1 MMQLVMALTSMVV
14 LLVGCSSPKPTFYS
28 LNAAPIP
35 QASPGAKSTRI
46 MVGPVSLLGKVD
58 RPQLVLQNANN
69 TVQVYEYHR
78 WANSL
83 KGDVG
88 DVIASNVAQALA
100 ISNVWSF
107 SQSTQANFDYQ
118 VFIDVQN
125 IDAKLGGPV
134 EVDVL
139 WTIKSAP
146 TTKSSSKAST
156 LAEGSGALAK
166 PIMGRSL
173 VQEPVTGSGFEAV
186 VAAQSRAFAKVGQE
200 IARSIPSRSPF

>member
-1 MMQLVMALTSMVV
+1 MRFVVGLISIVV
-14 LLVGCSSPKPTFYS
+14 LLIGCSSPKPTFYS
-28 LNAAPIP
+28 FNATPIP
-35 QASPGAKSTRI
+35 QTSSASKSARI
-46 MVGPVSLLGKVD
+46 MVGPVTLPAMVD

-78 WANSL
+78 WANTL

-100 ISNVWSF
+100 ISNVWNF
-107 SQSTQANFDYQ
+107 AQSTQANFDYQ
-118 VFIDVQN
+118 IFVDVQN
-125 IDAKLGGPV
+125 IDTKLGGRV

-146 TTKSSSKAST
+146 TTKSSSQVKAVSG
-156 LAEGSGALAK
+156 GSGASAK
-166 PIMGRSL
+166 PLMGRSL

-200 IARSIPSRSPF
+200 IARSIP

>member
-1 MMQLVMALTSMVV
+1 MMRFVVWLTSIVV

-28 LNAAPIP
+28 FNAAPIP
-35 QASPGAKSTRI
+35 QATSASKSTRI
-46 MVGPVSLLGKVD
+46 MVGPVTLPAMVD

-78 WANSL
+78 WANTL

-100 ISNVWSF
+100 ISNVWNF
-107 SQSTQANFDYQ
+107 AQSTQANFDYQ
-118 VFIDVQN
+118 IFVDVQN
-125 IDAKLGGPV
+125 IDTKLGGRV

-146 TTKSSSKAST
+146 ITKSSSQVKAVSG
-156 LAEGSGALAK
+156 GSGASAK
-166 PIMGRSL
+166 PLMGRSL

-200 IARSIPSRSPF
+200 IARSIP

>member
-1 MMQLVMALTSMVV
+1 MMRFVVGLTSVV
-14 LLVGCSSPKPTFYS
+14 VISVGCSSPKPTFYS
-28 LNAAPIP
+28 FNAAPIP
-35 QASPGAKSTRI
+35 QASSAAKGTRI
-46 MVGPVSLLGKVD
+46 MVGPVTLPAMVD

-78 WANSL
+78 WANTL

-100 ISNVWSF
+100 ISNVWNF
-107 SQSTQANFDYQ
+107 AQSTQANFDYQ
-118 VFIDVQN
+118 IFVDVQN
-125 IDAKLGGPV
+125 IDTKLGGRV

-146 TTKSSSKAST
+146 TTKSSSQVKAVSG
-156 LAEGSGALAK
+156 GSGASAK
-166 PIMGRSL
+166 PLMGRSL

-200 IARSIPSRSPF
+200 IARSIP

>member
-1 MMQLVMALTSMVV
+1 MR
-14 LLVGCSSPKPTFYS
+14 LLLAMLISTLAILGCSSPQPNFYTLGAS
-28 LNAAPIP
+28 PIP
-35 QASPGAKSTRI
+35 PAALTAKKTRI
-46 MVGPVSLLGKVD
+46 MVGPVTLPGKVD

-156 LAEGSGALAK
+156 LGGGSGALAK

-173 VQEPVTGSGFEAV
+173 VQEPVSGSGFDAV

-200 IARSIPSRSPF
+200 IARSIPSGSPF

>member
-1 MMQLVMALTSMVV
+1 MR
-14 LLVGCSSPKPTFYS
+14 LLLAMLISTLAILGCSSPQPNFYTLGAS
-28 LNAAPIP
+28 PIP
-35 QASPGAKSTRI
+35 PAALTAKKTGI
-46 MVGPVSLLGKVD
+46 MVGPVTLPGKVD

-156 LAEGSGALAK
+156 LGGGSGALAK

-173 VQEPVTGSGFEAV
+173 VQEPVSGSGFDAV

-200 IARSIPSRSPF
+200 IARSIPSGSPF